1 MTTLTIEDLE
11 TMTLGHG
18 SHATREEG
26 VNAMEA
32 VAWLAGEKHSDAP
45 ECASTVIAA
54 FLRAW
59 NDSLPTDED
68 RQRLLRPLL
77 PLVVSSRADN
87 ATELRRSYMALDWLV
102 REHTPAWLL
111 LAGLDDH
118 AEALFALDEITG
130 PATMEK
136 ALPAVNTARA
146 AAWDAGWASRDAV
159 GAAAGDAAWDAARAA
174 AWDAAWT
181 AAGDAAEA
189 AAGTAAGDAAEAA
202 AGEAARRAAWD
213 AAVYAARTAARTA
226 AGAAARTAAWT
237 AAGDGA
243 WDATRD
249 AAGNTAWDAAGDALL
264 PTVAELQVS
273 AQDLVRR
280 MVAK

>member
-18 SHATREEG
+18 GHFTREEG

-45 ECASTVIAA
+45 ECASNVIAA
-54 FLRAW
+54 FLRSW

-87 ATELRRSYMALDWLV
+87 ATELWRSYMALDWLV
-102 REHTPAWLL
+102 RVHTPAWLS
-111 LAGLDDH
+111 LAGLHDH
-118 AEALFALDEITG
+118 AEALIALDEITG

-136 ALPAVNTARA
+136 ALPAVNT
-146 AAWDAGWASRDAV
+146 SRDAAWHV
-159 GAAAGDAAWDAARAA
+159 RDAAGAAVRAA
-174 AWDAAWT
+174 AWDAA
-181 AAGDAAEA
+181 
-189 AAGTAAGDAAEAA
+189 
-202 AGEAARRAAWD
+202 
-213 AAVYAARTAARTA
+213 RTA
-226 AGAAARTAAWT
+226 AGASARDAAWAARAAARDAGAAVRAAAWAAARAARDAARDAARAAART
-237 AAGDGA
+237 G
-243 WDATRD
+243 
-249 AAGNTAWDAAGDALL
+249 AGDALL

-280 MVAK
+280 MVVAK

>member
-11 TMTLGHG
+11 TM
-18 SHATREEG
+18 
-26 VNAMEA
+26 
-32 VAWLAGEKHSDAP
+32 

-59 NDSLPTDED
+59 NDSLPTDAD

-102 REHTPAWLL
+102 KVHTPAWLL
-111 LAGLDDH
+111 LAGLHDH

-130 PATMEK
+130 PVTMEK
-136 ALPAVNTARA
+136 ALPAVNTAWDAARDAARDAPWDAAGDAARFAAWA
-146 AAWDAGWASRDAV
+146 AAGDTS
-159 GAAAGDAAWDAARAA
+159 GDAAWDAA
-174 AWDAAWT
+174 WDT
-181 AAGDAAEA
+181 SGDA
-189 AAGTAAGDAAEAA
+189 
-202 AGEAARRAAWD
+202 
-213 AAVYAARTAARTA
+213 VRTAAW
-226 AGAAARTAAWT
+226 AGARTAAWT
-237 AAGDGA
+237 G
-243 WDATRD
+243 
-249 AAGNTAWDAAGDALL
+249 AGDALL

>member
-77 PLVVSSRADN
+77 PLVVGSRADN
-87 ATELRRSYMALDWLV
+87 ATELWRSYMAFDWLV
-102 REHTPAWLL
+102 RVHTPAWLL
-111 LAGLDDH
+111 LAGLVDH
-118 AEALFALDEITG
+118 AEALIALDEITG

-136 ALPAVNTARA
+136 ALPAVNTARTA
-146 AAWDAGWASRDAV
+146 ARDAAWDAAWVASSDASRDAAGAARDAAGDAAWGAAYDARAAAYDARAAAWAARDAAWGAARTAV
-159 GAAAGDAAWDAARAA
+159 RDAAGDAAREAARDAARSGAWAAAGDAAREAARDAARS
-174 AWDAAWT
+174 AAWT
-181 AAGDAAEA
+181 G
-189 AAGTAAGDAAEAA
+189 
-202 AGEAARRAAWD
+202 
-213 AAVYAARTAARTA
+213 
-226 AGAAARTAAWT
+226 
-237 AAGDGA
+237 
-243 WDATRD
+243 
-249 AAGNTAWDAAGDALL
+249 AGDALL

>member
-18 SHATREEG
+18 GHFTREEG

-102 REHTPAWLL
+102 RVHTPAWLL
-111 LAGLDDH
+111 LVGLDDH
-118 AEALFALDEITG
+118 AEALIALDEITG

-136 ALPAVNTARA
+136 ALPAVSTAWTWGA
-146 AAWDAGWASRDAV
+146 AGDTVRDAV
-159 GAAAGDAAWDAARAA
+159 GDAVGDAVRDAAGAAVRAAAWDAARAA
-174 AWDAAWT
+174 AWDAA
-181 AAGDAAEA
+181 
-189 AAGTAAGDAAEAA
+189 
-202 AGEAARRAAWD
+202 RIAAWD
-213 AAVYAARTAARTA
+213 AARIAAWNAALYAARTAAWDAAGDAARIAAWAGAWAAVRAA
-226 AGAAARTAAWT
+226 AGA
-237 AAGDGA
+237 GA
-243 WDATRD
+243 WA
-249 AAGNTAWDAAGDALL
+249 AAGDALL

-280 MVAK
+280 MVVAK